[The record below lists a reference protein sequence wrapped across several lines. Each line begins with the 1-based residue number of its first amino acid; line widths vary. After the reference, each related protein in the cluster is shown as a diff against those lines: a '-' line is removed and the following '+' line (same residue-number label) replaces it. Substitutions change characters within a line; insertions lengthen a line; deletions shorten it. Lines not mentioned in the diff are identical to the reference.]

1 MPLGT
6 AGDPPS
12 TYLVRVLEGDLET
25 QNPQYEQ
32 LALHDA
38 VPELP
43 KARVQFQGLAVR
55 VEVPVQGNST
65 ADGRSGWPQE
75 PPVVGYP
82 EATPGPL
89 CC

>member
-6 AGDPPS
+6 VGDPPS

-32 LALHDA
+32 LTLHDA

-43 KARVQFQGLAVR
+43 KA
-55 VEVPVQGNST
+55 
-65 ADGRSGWPQE
+65 
-75 PPVVGYP
+75 
-82 EATPGPL
+82 
-89 CC
+89 